1 MMRMAGRRPSRR
13 RPPPEPS
20 RECQRGRRERDG
32 GDGRMTT
39 ARLPAAALARAGLS
53 AAEVA
58 DWSASAPGP
67 QDSLLAAAE
76 AVSAFL
82 RRGQALG
89 RRLPAP
95 AACTA
100 DERAAREIVGGV
112 MNGARERFLGA
123 HTAALYD
130 ALTAGRTRQL
140 RLGELVAQAATL
152 VPGLVPSPAE
162 MDAERGRA
170 LPDKEGI
177 ELAHGLLISH
187 VLALPGPGRHLI
199 GAMLQ
204 PPPRRSSAS
213 GSCGTPA
220 RPTSGPSA

>member
-1 MMRMAGRRPSRR
+1 
-13 RPPPEPS
+13 
-20 RECQRGRRERDG
+20 
-32 GDGRMTT
+32 MTT
-39 ARLPAAALARAGLS
+39 ARLPAAVLARAGLS

-58 DWSASAPGP
+58 DWSASARGP
-67 QDSLLAAAE
+67 QDSFPAAAE

-82 RRGQALG
+82 ARGRALA

-100 DERAAREIVGGV
+100 DERAAREAIGGV
-112 MNGARERFLGA
+112 MNGAREHFLRA
-123 HTAALYD
+123 QTATLYD
-130 ALTAGRTRQL
+130 ALTVGRTRPL

-177 ELAHGLLISH
+177 EFAHGLLISH

-204 PPPRRSSAS
+204 PTAAAFEHLGELRDTGTADLGPVRVTRRGRA
-213 GSCGTPA
+213 GVLE
-220 RPTSGPSA
+220 PSAAST